1 MLFRITTAIH
11 PSAHSPQLTLL
22 HVVKRVRQAV
32 ADQEDGAVGAM
43 DQPEALL
50 KGWPLGTR
58 GSCRREVLAQGK
70 GLEGAQTAP

>member
-1 MLFRITTAIH
+1 MLFRIITAIH

-22 HVVKRVRQAV
+22 HVVKGVRQAV
-32 ADQEDGAVGAM
+32 ADQEDGAVGTM

-58 GSCRREVLAQGK
+58 GSCCREVLAQGK